1 MSVGVFV
8 LLEQS
13 LIDVED
19 EVHFLDL
26 GLEFAQIIS
35 GERHMLVAQ
44 LMCLNHICLLLGR
57 KTVHSHVEPI
67 ECLLIFTESMFVE
80 LD

>member
-1 MSVGVFV
+1 MSVSEFV

-13 LIDVED
+13 LIEVED
-19 EVHFLDL
+19 KIHFLDL

-57 KTVHSHVEPI
+57 ETVHSHVKPVKR
-67 ECLLIFTESMFVE
+67 LLIFTKSMFVE